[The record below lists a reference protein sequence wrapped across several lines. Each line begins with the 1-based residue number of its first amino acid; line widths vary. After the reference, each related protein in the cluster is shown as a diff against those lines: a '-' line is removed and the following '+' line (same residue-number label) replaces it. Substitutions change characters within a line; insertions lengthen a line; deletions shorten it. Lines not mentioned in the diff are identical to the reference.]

1 MSSVSSR
8 RSRSPAALPPGRG
21 PATIVAAIGLVAL
34 STAAATPGARADDH
48 ALAAASFDAG
58 RVTIDEGRTTAI
70 IASPPLGAALERA
83 VDSEAYALAVASD
96 RDERWGEAAGLYQQA
111 IAEWTARLR
120 SDPAPAIER
129 AIFKA
134 DRERQHSQLLAGVQ
148 AQRDKLPLATL
159 RALALERG
167 RIYRTK
173 LMSVRAY
180 TGTVPLSLFART
192 RHELEEALRLA
203 DVSKPGAETEPR
215 LLLCATR
222 AAGGDRAA
230 ARLELAHVA
239 SAEREDPA
247 ATLPL
252 AICQAALGDLPAAL
266 ALLETHVRR
275 QPIEQRLD
283 PFALRELYLA
293 NDWDRLRGDRRFESL
308 FSRLRR
314 Y

>member
-1 MSSVSSR
+1 VI
-8 RSRSPAALPPGRG
+8 AAGQ
-21 PATIVAAIGLVAL
+21 VAL
-34 STAAATPGARADDH
+34 STTTATRAH
-48 ALAAASFDAG
+48 AQDGG

-70 IASPPLGAALERA
+70 VASPPLGASLERA

-96 RDERWGEAAGLYQQA
+96 RDERWSEAVGFYQQA
-111 IAEWTARLR
+111 IAEWLARQR
-120 SDPAPAIER
+120 YNPSPEIER

-148 AQRDKLPLATL
+148 AQRDKLPPATL

-180 TGTVPLSLFART
+180 TGAVPMTLFART

-203 DVSKPGAETEPR
+203 DASKPGAETEVR

-222 AAGGDRAA
+222 AAGGDRTA
-230 ARLELAHVA
+230 ARLELAHVS
-239 SAEREDPA
+239 SAERDDPA

-252 AICQAALGDLPAAL
+252 ATCQAALGNLPAAL